1 MKKIPKIIFVLCIM
15 TMVLFAAPAEEV
27 CAGGEAEHG
36 IKQAMDSQIAPV
48 NGQGKTIDGKSA
60 VLITKNGRAML
71 PIRFIKESNRFE
83 VNWNDL
89 GENMTLTQT
98 ESDEPTASGTWIETT
113 DTYERWELHVDNNG
127 DDIYGELYI
136 PRLKANSYPTVIL
149 SHGLGGTSEGGQ
161 RYAVLLAKMGIA
173 TYCFDYR
180 GVSANSRSQGIRTTE
195 MSILTAES
203 DLEAVLAAARNWNIV
218 DRDNV
223 FLMGYSMGGLTSSMV
238 APKYMNEIRAE
249 ILFYPAF
256 VIKDFASQLK
266 ASASEIPETVEF
278 HGVLLGK
285 KYIEDALDYD
295 LYAQAEKF
303 TKNVLLLHGTKDE
316 MVDISYS
323 EKLRSRLDSVEY
335 RVIEGGAHSFQ
346 GEHFAEAMGYVTA
359 FLKKEIK
366 R

>member
-1 MKKIPKIIFVLCIM
+1 MKKIPKIIFVLFMM
-15 TMVLFAAPAEEV
+15 TMVLLAASAEEV
-27 CAGGEAEHG
+27 SASGKAEHS
-36 IKQAMDSQIAPV
+36 IKPILNSQVVPV
-48 NGQGKTIDGKSA
+48 SGQKKINDGKNA

-71 PIRFIKESNRFE
+71 PIRFIKDSNHFE
-83 VNWNDL
+83 VGWNDL
-89 GENMTLTQT
+89 SENMALTQT
-98 ESDEPTASGTWIETT
+98 ESDEPIASGTWIETT

-149 SHGLGGTSEGGQ
+149 SHGLGGSSAGGQ
-161 RYAVLLAKMGIA
+161 RYAVLFAKIGIA

-180 GVSANSRSQGIRTTE
+180 GVSANSRSRGIETTE

-203 DLEAVLAAARNWNIV
+203 DLEAVLVAARNWNIV

-223 FLMGYSMGGLTSSMV
+223 FLMGYSMGGLTSSLV
-238 APKYMNEIRAE
+238 APKYMNEVRAE

-256 VIKDFASQLK
+256 VIRDFANQLK
-266 ASASEIPETVEF
+266 ASVSAIPETIEF
-278 HGVLLGK
+278 NGVLLGK
-285 KYIEDALDYD
+285 KYIEDVLDYD

-303 TKNVLLLHGTKDE
+303 TKKVLLLHGTKDDI
-316 MVDISYS
+316 VNISYA
-323 EKLRSRLDSVEY
+323 EELRSRLDSVEY

-359 FLKKEIK
+359 FLEKEIQ